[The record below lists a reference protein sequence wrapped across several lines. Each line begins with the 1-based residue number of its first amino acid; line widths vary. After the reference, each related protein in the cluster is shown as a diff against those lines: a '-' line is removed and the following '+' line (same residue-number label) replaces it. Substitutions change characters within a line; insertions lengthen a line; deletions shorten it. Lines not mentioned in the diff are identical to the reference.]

1 MNILNFTNSQV
12 TRKFDCLYYLS
23 IKFQEDG
30 RSHESF
36 RGRAMS
42 VSADTH
48 ITIESPAYLM
58 AYFRMRKVFNFFK
71 TTEPF

>member
-1 MNILNFTNSQV
+1 MT
-12 TRKFDCLYYLS
+12 

-30 RSHESF
+30 RSRESF

-48 ITIESPAYLM
+48 ITIESPAYLIT
-58 AYFRMRKVFNFFK
+58 YFRIRKVFNFFK
-71 TTEPF
+71 TTEPFEILRSIL